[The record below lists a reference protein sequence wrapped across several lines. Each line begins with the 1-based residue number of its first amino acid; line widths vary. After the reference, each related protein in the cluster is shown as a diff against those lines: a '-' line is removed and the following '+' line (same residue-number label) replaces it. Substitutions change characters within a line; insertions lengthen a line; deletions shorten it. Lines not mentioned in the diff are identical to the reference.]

1 MWHSPALAACDTTGY
16 PAGTM
21 SDDPTHEDS
30 RLAAVAD
37 ALAAPLCVAGFEERV
52 AIASEELRRF
62 HIPLAAQIAERAGEC
77 PHRFLV
83 AIVGVPGSGKS
94 IFAAVMER
102 VLGVVAP
109 HLGPKAVGIDG
120 YHFANATL
128 DARPAPAGA
137 EGTLRAFKGAPFTF
151 DVSRLAADLRRLRD
165 GPGRLCL
172 PEYDRTLHDSVEG
185 RLAVEPHHRL
195 VLVEGNWLLHD
206 AHGWGAVGPLF
217 DLSLFLDLPTE
228 ANRGP
233 LIARH
238 LRGGRSRE
246 EATLHYERVDRPN
259 TRLVAAT
266 RARADVVLQLDAN
279 HAVRDDVGGTFF
291 GEEGSPHTPVQ
302 EP

>member
-1 MWHSPALAACDTTGY
+1 
-16 PAGTM
+16 M

-52 AIASEELRRF
+52 VIRREELRRF
-62 HIPLAAQIAERAGEC
+62 HIPLAERIAERAGEC
-77 PHRFLV
+77 PRRFLV

-109 HLGPKAVGIDG
+109 RLGPKAVGIDG

-128 DARPAPAGA
+128 DARPAPAGD
-137 EGTLRAFKGAPFTF
+137 GSLRAFKGAPFTF
-151 DVSRLAADLRRLRD
+151 DVARLAADLRRLRD

-195 VLVEGNWLLHD
+195 ILVEGNWLLHD
-206 AHGWGAVGPLF
+206 AHGWGAIGPLF
-217 DLSLFLDLPTE
+217 DLSLFLALPPE

-246 EATLHYERVDRPN
+246 DATLHYERVDRPN

-266 RARADVVLQLDAN
+266 RTRADVVVHLDAG
-279 HAVRDDVGGTFF
+279 HAVLGNAEGTFF
-291 GEEGSPHTPVQ
+291 GGNISAK
-302 EP
+302 